1 MSRSPLYLTIT
12 IAFFLLAGCDDKK
25 AQPSP
30 RVEDKAKTPAVD
42 SSSKSEIK
50 TATGAEN
57 LPPPRTDS
65 PATLPRSLTTRQEAT
80 KLLAD
85 LKSAIDRGK
94 FSEADVALKALDAK
108 KDQLPPDLSRQLEAL
123 RTAYNSWPGNG
134 SRK

>member
-1 MSRSPLYLTIT
+1 MSRSPLYLTI
-12 IAFFLLAGCDDKK
+12 AFTFLLLAGCDDKK

-30 RVEDKAKTPAVD
+30 RVEDKGKSPVVDD
-42 SSSKSEIK
+42 SSKPETKS
-50 TATGAEN
+50 AAEN
-57 LPPPRTDS
+57 LPPPRAVS
-65 PATLPRSLTTRQEAT
+65 PATPSSSQTTREAAT

-108 KDQLPPDLSRQLEAL
+108 KDQLPPDLSRQLEGL